1 MNTME
6 KKNKIISRQL
16 KSAFAAWAAGLY
28 IIGTGATAYAL
39 PEGGQVAAG
48 QAAITTAGSTMTI
61 AQQTAQ
67 AIINWQNF
75 GIGSGEAVH
84 INQPNSQAILLNRV
98 IGSNPSEIFG
108 QLTANGQVIL
118 VNPNGVFFRPGSSV
132 DVGGLTASTLN
143 IANEDFLKGQLRF
156 AGDSQNPVI
165 NAGSLTAQNGYVN
178 LLAKEVVNEG
188 IIAAQTGS
196 VNLAAGSGM
205 SLDYNGDGKM
215 TVAVTDGAYQSAVA
229 NKKLIRADG
238 GLVVM
243 TASGKDALM
252 DSAVN
257 NSGMIQANTLG
268 EATGQISL
276 TGDNIAT
283 TGTISADGGSNGQG
297 GTIKIIA
304 NHKTAVDGQLSAQG
318 GQLAGDGGFIE
329 TSGDIVSIGEHS
341 SIQANAP
348 QGKAGQWLL
357 DPVDITISDDGT
369 DYGEDGTKI
378 NTQFINNTLR
388 YNNVTITT
396 NSDDNGDDGTI
407 TVDGEII
414 VNPSTGVTLTL
425 EANKA
430 ININKDISFIGNNAS
445 NLTLKTT
452 DADSQINN
460 QAKIDIGNGT
470 LNITT
475 GKNGVLNAG
484 SIGADTVKITANTIK
499 QAEMVTPPVAINQ
512 LELRQAN
519 ENKGIYIG
527 ATSSN
532 STGAESMAEASLFAS
547 GGVFSQVGNLKLN
560 AGRNQDIHLQDV
572 DFQDANIIAIQD
584 KYNSGRTLNIA
595 GKVSTK
601 GSLEVETEK
610 FNVAD
615 NARLTSSSL
624 QMDEDVN
631 IIRAGSNAKIISTNN
646 EAFTYNPGDFD
657 LQIVNNTYLTRDYS
671 INYDFLN
678 ALEGFSK
685 YEVGDNN
692 KHLTMEGGQLNK
704 SITFKGLDIT
714 LANGSIQMQ
723 GKGTLNLIASNEIQ
737 LYDIKLNMGEANLN
751 MMAQNLKVADSQV
764 SGTGNLYLN
773 TAVTNGSQPI
783 ILGSTGGGD
792 YTLYIKPEYFR
803 SGGLFSN
810 LKGRVYIGL
819 LPDDTI
825 TNAPIRLTSG
835 TNIQNE
841 LYLATQ
847 ADIKG
852 QPGSSLDTNGNNLY
866 LISKSG
872 NIGLTYT
879 SLYNTP
885 IKQAVARGS
894 VNLNNPMNE
903 LGTITNVSGPN
914 GVDIFSNGKITI
926 GRTSDSGITASKG
939 YITITSGGSS
949 VEFGDYA
956 NLTAD
961 TVLIFAQDRDNG
973 AFKNYAKNNPFSS
986 GTKWGIATYDA
997 LKDDY
1002 GKLTGAFRQYGKT

>member
-1 MNTME
+1 ME

-84 INQPNSQAILLNRV
+84 INQPNSQAMLLNRV
-98 IGSNPSEIFG
+98 VGSNPSEIFG

-156 AGDSQNPVI
+156 AGDSQNPVV
-165 NAGSLTAQNGYVN
+165 NAGTITAQNGYVN

-229 NKKLIRADG
+229 NKKLIQADG

-268 EATGQISL
+268 ETTGQISL

-283 TGTISADGGSNGQG
+283 TGTITADGGTNGQG

-318 GQLAGDGGFIE
+318 GQLSGDGGFIE
-329 TSGDIVSIGEHS
+329 TSGDVVSIGEHS

-369 DYGEDGTKI
+369 DQSEDGTNI
-378 NTQFINNTLR
+378 STSYITNTLG
-388 YNNVTITT
+388 NGTSVTLDTHRDG
-396 NSDDNGDDGTI
+396 NDDGTI
-407 TVDGEII
+407 TINGEIN
-414 VNPSTGVTLTL
+414 VQDYSSATLTL
-425 EANKA
+425 NANKA
-430 ININKDISFIGNNAS
+430 ININQDISFTGES
-445 NLTLKTT
+445 KPNLTLITT
-452 DADSQINN
+452 EDNSSINN
-460 QAKIDIGNGT
+460 RANINIGNGT

-484 SIGADTVKITANTIK
+484 SISADTVNITAHTIK
-499 QAEMVTPPVAINQ
+499 QAEGGTANPIKN
-512 LELRQAN
+512 LELKQVN
-519 ENKGIYIG
+519 PDKSIYIG
-527 ATSSN
+527 ATSSS
-532 STGAESMAEASLFAS
+532 STGAESMADASLFAS
-547 GGVFSQVGNLKLN
+547 GGVFSQVRNLTLN
-560 AGRNQDIHLQDV
+560 AGSNQDIHLKDV
-572 DFQDANIIAIQD
+572 DFQKANITASLEGTNTGQ
-584 KYNSGRTLNIA
+584 TLNIA
-595 GKVSTK
+595 GNVSTK
-601 GSLEVETEK
+601 GSLLLDTEK

-624 QMDEDVN
+624 QMDKKIN

-692 KHLTMEGGQLNK
+692 KHLTMEG
-704 SITFKGLDIT
+704 D
-714 LANGSIQMQ
+714 
-723 GKGTLNLIASNEIQ
+723 NLIS
-737 LYDIKLNMGEANLN
+737 
-751 MMAQNLKVADSQV
+751 
-764 SGTGNLYLN
+764 
-773 TAVTNGSQPI
+773 P
-783 ILGSTGGGD
+783 
-792 YTLYIKPEYFR
+792 
-803 SGGLFSN
+803 
-810 LKGRVYIGL
+810 
-819 LPDDTI
+819 LP
-825 TNAPIRLTSG
+825 
-835 TNIQNE
+835 
-841 LYLATQ
+841 
-847 ADIKG
+847 
-852 QPGSSLDTNGNNLY
+852 
-866 LISKSG
+866 
-872 NIGLTYT
+872 
-879 SLYNTP
+879 
-885 IKQAVARGS
+885 
-894 VNLNNPMNE
+894 
-903 LGTITNVSGPN
+903 
-914 GVDIFSNGKITI
+914 
-926 GRTSDSGITASKG
+926 
-939 YITITSGGSS
+939 
-949 VEFGDYA
+949 
-956 NLTAD
+956 
-961 TVLIFAQDRDNG
+961 
-973 AFKNYAKNNPFSS
+973 
-986 GTKWGIATYDA
+986 
-997 LKDDY
+997 LKD
-1002 GKLTGAFRQYGKT
+1002 GILR